1 MILGVLFSFDFP
13 IYHRLMNKYFH
24 MSEFIRLP
32 RVLSEMG
39 SHLNLGLLIEI
50 LLKEVNVGS

>member
-1 MILGVLFSFDFP
+1 MILGVLFSFAFP

-50 LLKEVNVGS
+50 LQIPLKE